1 MCNNKLKE
9 QVREILD
16 KSSMAIESIRVMSN
30 SIFIYSNSCDWTELE
45 RLTNILGSIEGVD
58 KDLIAI
64 RII

>member
-16 KSSMAIESIRVMSN
+16 KSSLAVDSIRVMSN
-30 SIFIYSNSCDWTELE
+30 SIFIYSNCCDWIELE
-45 RLTNILGSIEGVD
+45 RLTNVLGSIEGVD

-64 RII
+64 RKV